1 MIHSHI
7 LSRQTAIL
15 AGQIFNFFSENMSFF
30 SVLNDLLSSIIN
42 HQGVIQSPV
51 LEHGIHIAFHFA
63 LGDAIVTNGA
73 DLAGLKI
80 KPGINNLGEQ

>member
-1 MIHSHI
+1 MTSQ
-7 LSRQTAIL
+7 L
-15 AGQIFNFFSENMSFF
+15 
-30 SVLNDLLSSIIN
+30 SIIN